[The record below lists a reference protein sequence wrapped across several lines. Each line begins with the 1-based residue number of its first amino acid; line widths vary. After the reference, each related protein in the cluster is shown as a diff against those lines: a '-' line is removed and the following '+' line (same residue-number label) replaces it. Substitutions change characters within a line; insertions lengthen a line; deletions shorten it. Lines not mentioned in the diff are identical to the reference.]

1 MTAVAES
8 PRLSSP
14 ADLAIEEQLRR
25 IEDKQDRILACLD
38 VLASAIADAID
49 DEEGEPPAL
58 TLDGEYAGAPRDPS
72 KGLS

>member
-1 MTAVAES
+1 MTAVPES

-58 TLDGEYAGAPRDPS
+58 TLDGECAGGPRDPN
-72 KGLS
+72 KALS